1 MTPPPGESLIEAL
14 GSFDGK
20 RTETLEAITEV
31 FPVTP
36 QLLTQLCE
44 LTQSEERKLQSASTW
59 LLRRYHQAGAEL
71 SPQQTAQLLQVLL
84 QDSYW
89 EARLHVLQLLGD
101 LCIPPEF
108 VEALWAELIKQI
120 KDRNKLIRAW
130 SYNGLALLAH
140 HYESYRNE
148 ALSRLAHGE
157 QDEAASVR
165 ARIRRIRKAF
175 KWLR

>member
-1 MTPPPGESLIEAL
+1 MTSPSGESLIEAL
-14 GSFDGK
+14 SSFDGK
-20 RTETLEAITEV
+20 RIDTLEAIAGA
-31 FPVTP
+31 FPASP

-44 LTQSEERKLQSASTW
+44 LTQSEERRMQSASTW
-59 LLRRYHQAGAEL
+59 LLRRYHQARAEL

-84 QDSYW
+84 RDAYW

-108 VEALWAELIKQI
+108 VAALWAALIKQI

-140 HYESYRNE
+140 HNERYRNE

-165 ARIRRIRKAF
+165 ARIRCLRQSLN
-175 KWLR
+175 WLR